1 MTFLLAAGGAALGY
15 AGVGGLTMATGGMLG
30 LGLGSALGTSK
41 AAGQAAQT
49 QADAARESGA
59 LQKQMFEQQMKLQ
72 DPYRQAGLIGQNQLM
87 TLLGLS
93 GAQPSGGGGGGFLGG
108 VSDAAAG
115 AMAGPYVGGDVS
127 SPDYG
132 KYAKDFSMADYK
144 ADPGY
149 AFRLSEGMKA
159 LSHKAGSR
167 GGLVSG
173 TTMKGMAD
181 YIGGSASQEYG
192 NAFARYQAERAAR
205 LQPLGNLMSTG
216 QAAASN
222 QAAGAGN
229 YATNA
234 GNAITGAGAA
244 SAAGTLGAANTLA
257 NTLGATASAYQ
268 NQSNFNNWLA
278 QNKIPAV
285 SQPTYMTPQNMNFDP
300 YSGVRQSTTGYI

>member
-1 MTFLLAAGGAALGY
+1 MTWGMTAIAGATLAGGLIASSGARSAA
-15 AGVGGLTMATGGMLG
+15 
-30 LGLGSALGTSK
+30 S
-41 AAGQAAQT
+41 T
-49 QADAARESGA
+49 QADAATRSGEV
-59 LQKQMFEQQMKLQ
+59 QKQMFDEQMKLQ
-72 DPYRQAGLIGQNQLM
+72 DPYRQAGLLGQNQLM

-93 GAQPSGGGGGGFLGG
+93 GAQPSGGGGGGLFGG
-108 VSDAAAG
+108 VGNAVAG
-115 AMAGPYVGGDVS
+115 AAAGPYVGGDVS
-127 SPDYG
+127 SADYG

-205 LQPLGNLMSTG
+205 LQSLGNLMSTG

-229 YATNA
+229 YAVNA
-234 GNAITGAGAA
+234 GNAITSAGNAIGAGQ
-244 SAAGTLGAANTLA
+244 LGAANTLA
-257 NTLGATASAYQ
+257 SGLGTAASAYQ
-268 NQSNFNNWLA
+268 NQTNFSNWLNRNQPSA
-278 QNKIPAV
+278 ATYGP
-285 SQPTYMTPQNMNFDP
+285 SQSVDI
-300 YSGVRQSTTGYI
+300 YSNVG

>member
-59 LQKQMFEQQMKLQ
+59 LQKQMFDEQMRLQ
-72 DPYRQAGLIGQNQLM
+72 DPYRQAGLIGQNRLM
-87 TLLGLS
+87 TLLGL
-93 GAQPSGGGGGGFLGG
+93 GGQPPAGGGGGGFLGG
-108 VSDAAAG
+108 VGG
-115 AMAGPYVGGDVS
+115 ALSNVTAGPYVGGDAS
-127 SPDYG
+127 SADYG
-132 KYAKDFSMADYK
+132 KYGRDFSMADYE

-149 AFRLSEGMKA
+149 AFRLSEGMKQ
-159 LSHKAGSR
+159 LAGDARRR
-167 GGLVSG
+167 GGAVSG
-173 TTMKGMAD
+173 TTMMGAQKYAQGL
-181 YIGGSASQEYG
+181 ASQEYG

-205 LQPLGNLMSTG
+205 LQSLGNLMSTG

-234 GNAITGAGAA
+234 GNAITSAGAA
-244 SAAGTLGAANTLA
+244 TAAGTLGAANTLA
-257 NTLGATASAYQ
+257 NTLGSTASAYQ

-285 SQPTYMTPQNMNFDP
+285 SQPSYMTPQNTMINP
-300 YSGVRQSTTGYI
+300 YARFAYDQET

>member
-59 LQKQMFEQQMKLQ
+59 LQKQMFDEQMRLQ
-72 DPYRQAGLIGQNQLM
+72 DPYRQAGLIGQTRLM
-87 TLLGLS
+87 TLLGL
-93 GAQPSGGGGGGFLGG
+93 GGTQPSGGGGGLIGG
-108 VSDAAAG
+108 VGNALAG
-115 AMAGPYVGGDVS
+115 AAAGPYVGGDVS

-205 LQPLGNLMSTG
+205 LQPLGNLMSSG

-244 SAAGTLGAANTLA
+244 TAAGTLGAANTLA

-285 SQPTYMTPQNMNFDP
+285 SQPSYMTPQNKMINP
-300 YSGVRQSTTGYI
+300 YARFAYDQET

>member
-1 MTFLLAAGGAALGY
+1 
-15 AGVGGLTMATGGMLG
+15 
-30 LGLGSALGTSK
+30 
-41 AAGQAAQT
+41 
-49 QADAARESGA
+49 
-59 LQKQMFEQQMKLQ
+59 
-72 DPYRQAGLIGQNQLM
+72 M
-87 TLLGLS
+87 TLLGLGGQQPTG
-93 GAQPSGGGGGGFLGG
+93 GAGGGLFGG
-108 VSDAAAG
+108 VGNAVAG
-115 AMAGPYVGGDVS
+115 AAAGPYVGGDAS
-127 SPDYG
+127 SADYG
-132 KYAKDFSMADYK
+132 KYAKDFSMADYQ

-173 TTMKGMAD
+173 TTMKGMQD
-181 YIGGSASQEYG
+181 YIQNSASQEYG
-192 NAFARYQAERAAR
+192 NAFNRYQTNRANQ
-205 LQPLGNLMSTG
+205 LQPLGSLMSSG

>member
-1 MTFLLAAGGAALGY
+1 MSFITAAMIGAGGAL
-15 AGVGGLTMATGGMLG
+15 VGGLIASSGAR
-30 LGLGSALGTSK
+30 SAAS
-41 AAGQAAQT
+41 T
-49 QADAARESGA
+49 QADAATRAGEV
-59 LQKQMFEQQMKLQ
+59 QKQMFDEQMRLQ
-72 DPYRQAGLIGQNQLM
+72 DPYRQAGLIGQTRLM
-87 TLLGLS
+87 TLLGL
-93 GAQPSGGGGGGFLGG
+93 GGTQPSGGGGGLIGG
-108 VSDAAAG
+108 VGNALAG
-115 AMAGPYVGGDVS
+115 AAAGPYVGGDVS

-205 LQPLGNLMSTG
+205 LQPLGNLMSSG

-244 SAAGTLGAANTLA
+244 IGAGQLGAANTLA
-257 NTLGATASAYQ
+257 SGLGTAASAYQ
-268 NQSNFNNWLA
+268 NQTNFTNWLNRNQPSA
-278 QNKIPAV
+278 ATYGP
-285 SQPTYMTPQNMNFDP
+285 SQYIDP
-300 YSGVRQSTTGYI
+300 YSNIG

>member
-49 QADAARESGA
+49 QADAATQAAAVQAQSSDKALA
-59 LQKQMFEQQMKLQ
+59 LQEKLYREQVALQ
-72 DPYRQAGLIGQNQLM
+72 EPYRQAGLTGQNKLM
-87 TLLGLS
+87 EMLGL
-93 GAQPSGGGGGGFLGG
+93 GGNI
-108 VSDAAAG
+108 AAPG
-115 AMAGPYVGGDVS
+115 
-127 SPDYG
+127 YG

-149 AFRLSEGMKA
+149 AFRLSEGMKQ
-159 LSHKAGSR
+159 LSAGAR
-167 GGLVSG
+167 AGGGAVSG
-173 TTMKGMAD
+173 RTMMGAEN
-181 YIGGSASQEYG
+181 YAQGLASQEYG
-192 NAFARYQAERAAR
+192 NAFQRYQAERENR
-205 LQPLGNLMSTG
+205 LRSLGSLMSSG

-222 QAAGAGN
+222 QAGAAGSYGTSGSNLMTGAGN
-229 YATNA
+229 AIA
-234 GNAITGAGAA
+234 GGITGAGAA